1 MVIKSLVVVVVV
13 VDSQEK
19 MKQVCNAVDDLEQHT
34 RKYDLEF
41 HGIGEEKKEDIE
53 EHIVKLGKVLK
64 VNIKNSD
71 IIDISHGMNCRR
83 SPTPIILRF
92 IARKV
97 KQSIYFA
104 KKHLKKVDLSKA
116 FPKQR
121 QNLYKLEPDCS
132 TPQIIQR
139 SKGISETA

>member
-1 MVIKSLVVVVVV
+1 MLLISISCKSFLIHIYVVIKSLVVV

-41 HGIGEEKKEDIE
+41 HGIGEEKEEDIE

-64 VNIKNSD
+64 VNIKKSD
-71 IIDISHGMNCRR
+71 IIDISHRMNCRR
-83 SPTPIILRF
+83 SPTPIIARF
-92 IARKV
+92 TARKV

-104 KKHLKKVDLSKA
+104 KNHLKNADLSKA
-116 FPKQR
+116 FPNKDR
-121 QNLYKLEPDCS
+121 IYIN
-132 TPQIIQR
+132 
-139 SKGISETA
+139 